1 MSKFCPTQSMLGT
14 MTLGHAA
21 VGLDDINASCR
32 GGVVNGKT
40 IIQFNNDEMPDL
52 SVPVGTHLTIHSP
65 LTSLLTGCVRVP
77 SHTHTRR

>member
-1 MSKFCPTQSMLGT
+1 MLGT

-40 IIQFNNDEMPDL
+40 IIQFNNDEMPNL

-65 LTSLLTGCVRVP
+65 LT
-77 SHTHTRR
+77 